1 MAKKTK
7 TEEDWFLRGGER
19 PQGKLPDP
27 PDEIPA
33 DDGEDFDDGD
43 VVDCPHCGGENLASE
58 EFCTHCARPLHDDDD
73 DDDEEVRD
81 FIVTLTRTKT
91 VSQKA
96 TMRVSA
102 TTAHEAMDRAED
114 EASDVDDDWKDV
126 PDSEE
131 YGDAE
136 ADDAEEAD

>member
-33 DDGEDFDDGD
+33 DDGED
-43 VVDCPHCGGENLASE
+43 
-58 EFCTHCARPLHDDDD
+58 DD
-73 DDDEEVRD
+73 DDDEERD

-91 VSQKA
+91 VSQKT

-102 TTAHEAMDRAED
+102 TTANEAMDRAED
-114 EASDVDDDWKDV
+114 EASDVDNWEDV

-131 YGDAE
+131 YGDAA